1 MNQFTGYELL
11 WLFLIYSFLGWVL
24 ETVIATVRQR
34 KVVNRGLINGPFCI
48 IYGIGAVLITI
59 WLQELS
65 GLWLFLFSAVYA
77 SVVEWIA
84 GHLIQKIYHERWW
97 DYSEN
102 RFNIG
107 GYICLE
113 FSIMW
118 GLGSMIMVN
127 MIHPM
132 IYGVISKIPP
142 MVIYVLLVIF
152 AVAFIIDILVTV
164 KEIVGFK
171 KSLGQLEKIADGLK
185 DIGDQLKDVVG
196 NSAITVSE
204 KTEEGKEKLIEATA
218 ESREKLAE
226 ATASSREKIAE
237 ATASSR
243 EKIAEATAS
252 SREKLAEATAGSRE
266 KIAEATASS
275 REKIAEATVNS
286 REKIASAYETSIVE
300 LKKQKLEM
308 EAKYAAMLLKAQKLG
323 KRQVKAFPKL
333 RVSGST
339 VSVRERLTDL
349 GNKFAR
355 K

>member
-1 MNQFTGYELL
+1 MNVFINCLV
-11 WLFLIYSFLGWVL
+11 FFFIYAFLGWCV
-24 ETVIATVRQR
+24 EVSFVAITRG
-34 KVVNRGLINGPFCI
+34 KVVNRGFLNGPVCP
-48 IYGIGAVLITI
+48 IYGVGMVGILYALEPLKDNAIVL
-59 WLQELS
+59 
-65 GLWLFLFSAVYA
+65 F
-77 SVVEWIA
+77 
-84 GHLIQKIYHERWW
+84 
-97 DYSEN
+97 
-102 RFNIG
+102 IG

-113 FSIMW
+113 FSIKW

-132 IYGVISKIPP
+132 IYGVVSKIPL
-142 MVIYVLLVIF
+142 MVIYALLVIF
-152 AVAFIIDILVTV
+152 AIAFIIDIIVTV

-204 KTEEGKEKLIEATA
+204 KTEEGKEKLAEATA
-218 ESREKLAE
+218 ESRVKIAE
-226 ATASSREKIAE
+226 ATANSKEKIAE
-237 ATASSR
+237 ATAS
-243 EKIAEATAS
+243 
-252 SREKLAEATAGSRE
+252 SRE

>member
-1 MNQFTGYELL
+1 MFINCLVF
-11 WLFLIYSFLGWVL
+11 FFIYAFLGWCV
-24 ETVIATVRQR
+24 EVSFVAITRG
-34 KVVNRGLINGPFCI
+34 KVVNRGFLNGPVCP
-48 IYGIGAVLITI
+48 IYGVGMVGILYALEPLKDNAIVLFIGGVVICSVL
-59 WLQELS
+59 ELFT
-65 GLWLFLFSAVYA
+65 GWVLD
-77 SVVEWIA
+77 
-84 GHLIQKIYHERWW
+84 KIFHMRWW

-102 RFNIG
+102 KFNIG

-113 FSIMW
+113 FSILW

-132 IYGVISKIPP
+132 IYGVVRRIPLI
-142 MVIYVLLVIF
+142 VIYVLLVIF
-152 AVAFIIDILVTV
+152 AIAFIVDIIVTV

-204 KTEEGKEKLIEATA
+204 KTEEGKEKLVEATA

-226 ATASSREKIAE
+226 ATASSK
-237 ATASSR
+237 
-243 EKIAEATAS
+243 
-252 SREKLAEATAGSRE
+252 
-266 KIAEATASS
+266 
-275 REKIAEATVNS
+275 EKIAEATVNS

-323 KRQVKAFPKL
+323 RRQVKAFPKL

-349 GNKFAR
+349 ANKFG
-355 K
+355 KK

>member
-1 MNQFTGYELL
+1 MICGMTYFQICLYFLVYSFGGWVVEVIFHAVALGKVINRGFLNGPVCPIYGVGMVGILYALEPLKDNAIVLFIGGVVICSVLELFTG
-11 WLFLIYSFLGWVL
+11 
-24 ETVIATVRQR
+24 
-34 KVVNRGLINGPFCI
+34 
-48 IYGIGAVLITI
+48 
-59 WLQELS
+59 
-65 GLWLFLFSAVYA
+65 
-77 SVVEWIA
+77 WI
-84 GHLIQKIYHERWW
+84 LDKIFRMRWW

-113 FSIMW
+113 FSIKW

-132 IYGVISKIPP
+132 IYGVVSKIPL
-142 MVIYVLLVIF
+142 MVIYALLVIF
-152 AVAFIIDILVTV
+152 AIAFIIDIIVTV

-204 KTEEGKEKLIEATA
+204 KTEEGKEKLAEATA
-218 ESREKLAE
+218 ESRV
-226 ATASSREKIAE
+226 KIAE
-237 ATASSR
+237 ATANS
-243 EKIAEATAS
+243 K
-252 SREKLAEATAGSRE
+252 E

>member
-1 MNQFTGYELL
+1 MFINCLVF
-11 WLFLIYSFLGWVL
+11 FFIYAFLGWCV
-24 ETVIATVRQR
+24 EVSFVAITRG
-34 KVVNRGLINGPFCI
+34 KVVNRGFLNGPVCP
-48 IYGIGAVLITI
+48 IYGVGMVGILYALEPLKDNAIVLFIGGVVICSVL
-59 WLQELS
+59 ELFT
-65 GLWLFLFSAVYA
+65 G
-77 SVVEWIA
+77 WI
-84 GHLIQKIYHERWW
+84 LDKIFRMRWW

-113 FSIMW
+113 FSIKW

-132 IYGVISKIPP
+132 IYGVVSKIPL
-142 MVIYVLLVIF
+142 MVIYALLVIF
-152 AVAFIIDILVTV
+152 AIAFIIDIIVTV

-185 DIGDQLKDVVG
+185 DIGDQLKDIGDQLKDVVG

-204 KTEEGKEKLIEATA
+204 KTEEGKEKLAEATA
-218 ESREKLAE
+218 ESRVKIAE
-226 ATASSREKIAE
+226 ATANSKEKIAE
-237 ATASSR
+237 ATAS
-243 EKIAEATAS
+243 
-252 SREKLAEATAGSRE
+252 SRE

>member
-1 MNQFTGYELL
+1 MLFIGGVVICSALELFTG
-11 WLFLIYSFLGWVL
+11 
-24 ETVIATVRQR
+24 
-34 KVVNRGLINGPFCI
+34 
-48 IYGIGAVLITI
+48 
-59 WLQELS
+59 
-65 GLWLFLFSAVYA
+65 
-77 SVVEWIA
+77 WI
-84 GHLIQKIYHERWW
+84 LDKIFRMRWW

-266 KIAEATASS
+266 KIAEATANGKEKIAEATASS

>member
-1 MNQFTGYELL
+1 MNVFINCLV
-11 WLFLIYSFLGWVL
+11 FFFIYAFLGWCV
-24 ETVIATVRQR
+24 EVSFVAITRG
-34 KVVNRGLINGPFCI
+34 KVVNRGFLNGPVCP
-48 IYGIGAVLITI
+48 IYGVGMVGILYALEPLKDNAIVLFIGGVVICSVL
-59 WLQELS
+59 ELFT
-65 GLWLFLFSAVYA
+65 G
-77 SVVEWIA
+77 WI
-84 GHLIQKIYHERWW
+84 LDKIFRMRWW

-132 IYGVISKIPP
+132 IYGVVSKIPL
-142 MVIYVLLVIF
+142 MVIYALLVIF
-152 AVAFIIDILVTV
+152 AIAFIIDIIVTV

-171 KSLGQLEKIADGLK
+171 KSLGQLEKIAEGLK

-204 KTEEGKEKLIEATA
+204 KTEEGKEKL
-218 ESREKLAE
+218 AE
-226 ATASSREKIAE
+226 ATAS
-237 ATASSR
+237 
-243 EKIAEATAS
+243 
-252 SREKLAEATAGSRE
+252 SRE

-323 KRQVKAFPKL
+323 RRQVKAFPKL

-339 VSVRERLTDL
+339 VSVRERLTDF
-349 GNKFAR
+349 GNKLS
-355 K
+355 KK

>member
-1 MNQFTGYELL
+1 MNVFINCLV
-11 WLFLIYSFLGWVL
+11 FFFIYAFLGWCV
-24 ETVIATVRQR
+24 EVSFVAITRG
-34 KVVNRGLINGPFCI
+34 KVVNRGFLNGPVCP
-48 IYGIGAVLITI
+48 IYGVGMVGILYALEPLKDNAIVLFIGGVVICSAL
-59 WLQELS
+59 ELFT
-65 GLWLFLFSAVYA
+65 G
-77 SVVEWIA
+77 WI
-84 GHLIQKIYHERWW
+84 LDKIFRMRWW

-132 IYGVISKIPP
+132 IYGAISKIPL

-152 AVAFIIDILVTV
+152 AVAFIIDIIVTV

-266 KIAEATASS
+266 KIAEATANGK
-275 REKIAEATVNS
+275 EKIAEATVNS

>member
-1 MNQFTGYELL
+1 MNVFINCLV
-11 WLFLIYSFLGWVL
+11 FFFIYAFLGWCV
-24 ETVIATVRQR
+24 EVSFVAITRG
-34 KVVNRGLINGPFCI
+34 KVVNRGFLNGPVCP
-48 IYGIGAVLITI
+48 IYGVGMVGILYVLEPLKDNAIVLFIGGVVICSVL
-59 WLQELS
+59 ELFT
-65 GLWLFLFSAVYA
+65 G
-77 SVVEWIA
+77 WI
-84 GHLIQKIYHERWW
+84 LDKIFRMRWW

-113 FSIMW
+113 FSIKW

-132 IYGVISKIPP
+132 IYGVVSKIPL
-142 MVIYVLLVIF
+142 MVIYALLVIF
-152 AVAFIIDILVTV
+152 AIAYIIDIIVTV
-164 KEIVGFK
+164 KEIVGFR

-204 KTEEGKEKLIEATA
+204 KTEEGKEKLAEATA
-218 ESREKLAE
+218 ESREKIAE

-252 SREKLAEATAGSRE
+252 SREKLAEATA
-266 KIAEATASS
+266 SS
-275 REKIAEATVNS
+275 KEKIAEATVNS

-323 KRQVKAFPKL
+323 RRQVKAFPKL

-339 VSVRERLTDL
+339 VSVRERLTDF
-349 GNKFAR
+349 GNKLS
-355 K
+355 KK

>member
-1 MNQFTGYELL
+1 MNGPVCPIYGVGMVGILYALEPLKDNAIVLFIGGVVICSVLELFTG
-11 WLFLIYSFLGWVL
+11 
-24 ETVIATVRQR
+24 
-34 KVVNRGLINGPFCI
+34 
-48 IYGIGAVLITI
+48 
-59 WLQELS
+59 
-65 GLWLFLFSAVYA
+65 
-77 SVVEWIA
+77 WI
-84 GHLIQKIYHERWW
+84 LDKIFRMRWW

-113 FSIMW
+113 FSIKW

-132 IYGVISKIPP
+132 IYGVVSKIPL
-142 MVIYVLLVIF
+142 MVIYALLVIF
-152 AVAFIIDILVTV
+152 AIAFIIDIIVTV

-204 KTEEGKEKLIEATA
+204 KTEEGKEKLAEATA
-218 ESREKLAE
+218 ESRVKIAE
-226 ATASSREKIAE
+226 ATANSKEKIAE

-252 SREKLAEATAGSRE
+252 SRE

-339 VSVRERLTDL
+339 VSVRERLTDF
-349 GNKFAR
+349 GNKLS
-355 K
+355 KK

>member
-1 MNQFTGYELL
+1 MLELFTG
-11 WLFLIYSFLGWVL
+11 
-24 ETVIATVRQR
+24 
-34 KVVNRGLINGPFCI
+34 
-48 IYGIGAVLITI
+48 
-59 WLQELS
+59 
-65 GLWLFLFSAVYA
+65 
-77 SVVEWIA
+77 WI
-84 GHLIQKIYHERWW
+84 LDKIFRMRWW

-113 FSIMW
+113 FSIKW

-132 IYGVISKIPP
+132 IYGVVSKIPL
-142 MVIYVLLVIF
+142 MVIYALLVIF
-152 AVAFIIDILVTV
+152 AIAFIIDIIVTV

-204 KTEEGKEKLIEATA
+204 KTEEGKEKLAEATA
-218 ESREKLAE
+218 ESREKIAE

-252 SREKLAEATAGSRE
+252 SREKLAEATA
-266 KIAEATASS
+266 SS
-275 REKIAEATVNS
+275 KEKIAEATVNS

-308 EAKYAAMLLKAQKLG
+308 EAKSAAMLLKAQKLG
-323 KRQVKAFPKL
+323 RRQVKAFPKL

-339 VSVRERLTDL
+339 VSVRERLTDF
-349 GNKFAR
+349 GNKLS
-355 K
+355 KK

>member
-1 MNQFTGYELL
+1 MNVFINCLV
-11 WLFLIYSFLGWVL
+11 FFFIYAFLGWCV
-24 ETVIATVRQR
+24 EVSFVAITRG
-34 KVVNRGLINGPFCI
+34 KVVNRGFLNGPVCP
-48 IYGIGAVLITI
+48 IYGVGMVGILYALEPLKDNAIVLFIGGVVICSAL
-59 WLQELS
+59 ELFT
-65 GLWLFLFSAVYA
+65 G
-77 SVVEWIA
+77 WI
-84 GHLIQKIYHERWW
+84 LDKIFHMRWW

-113 FSIMW
+113 FSILW

-132 IYGVISKIPP
+132 IYGVVSKIPL
-142 MVIYVLLVIF
+142 MVIYVLLLIF
-152 AVAFIIDILVTV
+152 AVAFIIDIIVTV

-243 EKIAEATAS
+243 EK
-252 SREKLAEATAGSRE
+252 LAEATAGSRE
-266 KIAEATASS
+266 KIAEATANGK
-275 REKIAEATVNS
+275 EKLAEATVNS

-339 VSVRERLTDL
+339 VSVRERLADF
-349 GNKFAR
+349 GNKFS
-355 K
+355 KK

>member
-1 MNQFTGYELL
+1 MNVFINCLV
-11 WLFLIYSFLGWVL
+11 FFFIYAFLGWCV
-24 ETVIATVRQR
+24 EVSFVAITRG
-34 KVVNRGLINGPFCI
+34 KVVNRGFLNGPVCP
-48 IYGIGAVLITI
+48 IYGVGMVGILYALEPLKDNAIVLFIGGVVICSALELFTGWVLD
-59 WLQELS
+59 
-65 GLWLFLFSAVYA
+65 
-77 SVVEWIA
+77 
-84 GHLIQKIYHERWW
+84 KIFHMRWW

-132 IYGVISKIPP
+132 IYGVVSKIPL

-152 AVAFIIDILVTV
+152 AIAFIIDIIVTV

-204 KTEEGKEKLIEATA
+204 KTEEGKEKLAEATA
-218 ESREKLAE
+218 ESRV
-226 ATASSREKIAE
+226 
-237 ATASSR
+237 
-243 EKIAEATAS
+243 
-252 SREKLAEATAGSRE
+252 

-286 REKIASAYETSIVE
+286 REKIASAYETSFVE

-308 EAKYAAMLLKAQKLG
+308 EAKYAAMLLKAQRLG

-339 VSVRERLTDL
+339 ISVRERLADF
-349 GNKFAR
+349 GNKFS
-355 K
+355 KK

>member
-1 MNQFTGYELL
+1 MNVFINCLV
-11 WLFLIYSFLGWVL
+11 FFFIYAFLGWCV
-24 ETVIATVRQR
+24 EVSFVAITRG
-34 KVVNRGLINGPFCI
+34 KVVNRGFLNGPVCP
-48 IYGIGAVLITI
+48 IYGVGMVGILYALEPLKDNAIVLFIGGVVICSVL
-59 WLQELS
+59 ELFT
-65 GLWLFLFSAVYA
+65 G
-77 SVVEWIA
+77 WI
-84 GHLIQKIYHERWW
+84 LDKIFRMRWW

-132 IYGVISKIPP
+132 IYGVVSKIPL
-142 MVIYVLLVIF
+142 MVIYALLVIF
-152 AVAFIIDILVTV
+152 AIAFIIDIIVTV

-204 KTEEGKEKLIEATA
+204 KTEEGKEKL
-218 ESREKLAE
+218 AE

-237 ATASSR
+237 ATAS
-243 EKIAEATAS
+243 
-252 SREKLAEATAGSRE
+252 SRE

-300 LKKQKLEM
+300 LKKQKIEM
-308 EAKYAAMLLKAQKLG
+308 EAKYAVMLLKAQKLG

-339 VSVRERLTDL
+339 ISVRERLADF
-349 GNKFAR
+349 GNKLS
-355 K
+355 KKYYKDMKH

>member
-1 MNQFTGYELL
+1 MVGILYALEPLKDNAIVLFIGGVVICSVLELFTG
-11 WLFLIYSFLGWVL
+11 
-24 ETVIATVRQR
+24 
-34 KVVNRGLINGPFCI
+34 
-48 IYGIGAVLITI
+48 
-59 WLQELS
+59 
-65 GLWLFLFSAVYA
+65 
-77 SVVEWIA
+77 WI
-84 GHLIQKIYHERWW
+84 LDKIFRMRWW

-132 IYGVISKIPP
+132 IYGVVSKIPL
-142 MVIYVLLVIF
+142 MVIYALLVIF
-152 AVAFIIDILVTV
+152 AIAFIIDIIVTV

-204 KTEEGKEKLIEATA
+204 KTEEGKEKL
-218 ESREKLAE
+218 AE
-226 ATASSREKIAE
+226 ATAS
-237 ATASSR
+237 
-243 EKIAEATAS
+243 
-252 SREKLAEATAGSRE
+252 SRE

-300 LKKQKLEM
+300 LKKQKIEM
-308 EAKYAAMLLKAQKLG
+308 EAKYAVMLLKAQKLG

-339 VSVRERLTDL
+339 ISVRERLADF
-349 GNKFAR
+349 GNKLS
-355 K
+355 KK

>member
-1 MNQFTGYELL
+1 MNVVINCLVVF
-11 WLFLIYSFLGWVL
+11 FIYAFIGWCVEVSFVAITRG
-24 ETVIATVRQR
+24 
-34 KVVNRGLINGPFCI
+34 KVVNRGFLNGPVCP
-48 IYGIGAVLITI
+48 IYGVGMVGILYALEPLKDNAIVLFIGGVVICSVL
-59 WLQELS
+59 ELFT
-65 GLWLFLFSAVYA
+65 G
-77 SVVEWIA
+77 WI
-84 GHLIQKIYHERWW
+84 LDKIFRMRWW

-132 IYGVISKIPP
+132 IYGVVSKIPL
-142 MVIYVLLVIF
+142 MVIYALLVIF
-152 AVAFIIDILVTV
+152 AIAFIIDIIVTV

-204 KTEEGKEKLIEATA
+204 KTEEGKEKL
-218 ESREKLAE
+218 
-226 ATASSREKIAE
+226 
-237 ATASSR
+237 
-243 EKIAEATAS
+243 
-252 SREKLAEATAGSRE
+252 
-266 KIAEATASS
+266 AEATASS

-300 LKKQKLEM
+300 LKKQKIEM
-308 EAKYAAMLLKAQKLG
+308 EAKYAVMLLKAQKLG

-339 VSVRERLTDL
+339 ISVRERLADF
-349 GNKFAR
+349 GNKLS
-355 K
+355 KK

>member
-1 MNQFTGYELL
+1 MNVFINCLV
-11 WLFLIYSFLGWVL
+11 FFFIYAFLGWCV
-24 ETVIATVRQR
+24 EVSFVAITRG
-34 KVVNRGLINGPFCI
+34 KVVNRGFLNGPVCP
-48 IYGIGAVLITI
+48 IYGVGMVGILYALEPLKDNAIVLFIGGVVICSELELFTGWVLD
-59 WLQELS
+59 
-65 GLWLFLFSAVYA
+65 
-77 SVVEWIA
+77 
-84 GHLIQKIYHERWW
+84 KIFHMRWW

-132 IYGVISKIPP
+132 IYGVVSKIPL

-152 AVAFIIDILVTV
+152 AIAFIIDIIVTV

-204 KTEEGKEKLIEATA
+204 KTEEGKEKLAEATA
-218 ESREKLAE
+218 ESRV
-226 ATASSREKIAE
+226 KIAE

-243 EKIAEATAS
+243 EKIAEAT
-252 SREKLAEATAGSRE
+252 
-266 KIAEATASS
+266 I
-275 REKIAEATVNS
+275 NS

-308 EAKYAAMLLKAQKLG
+308 EAKYAAMLLKAQRLG

-339 VSVRERLTDL
+339 ISVRERLADF
-349 GNKFAR
+349 GNKFG
-355 K
+355 KK

>member
-1 MNQFTGYELL
+1 MNVFINCLV
-11 WLFLIYSFLGWVL
+11 FFFIYAFLGWCV
-24 ETVIATVRQR
+24 EVSFVAITRG
-34 KVVNRGLINGPFCI
+34 KVVNRGFLNGPVCP
-48 IYGIGAVLITI
+48 IYGVGMVGILYALEPLKDNAIVLFIGGVVICSVL
-59 WLQELS
+59 ELFT
-65 GLWLFLFSAVYA
+65 G
-77 SVVEWIA
+77 WI
-84 GHLIQKIYHERWW
+84 LDKIFRMRWW

-113 FSIMW
+113 FSIKW

-132 IYGVISKIPP
+132 IYGVVSKIPL
-142 MVIYVLLVIF
+142 MVIYALLVIF
-152 AVAFIIDILVTV
+152 AIAFIIDIIVTV

-204 KTEEGKEKLIEATA
+204 KTEEGKEKLAEATA
-218 ESREKLAE
+218 ESRV
-226 ATASSREKIAE
+226 KIAE
-237 ATASSR
+237 ATANS
-243 EKIAEATAS
+243 K
-252 SREKLAEATAGSRE
+252 E

-286 REKIASAYETSIVE
+286 REKIASEYETSIVE

>member
-1 MNQFTGYELL
+1 MNVFINCLV
-11 WLFLIYSFLGWVL
+11 FFFIYAFLGWCV
-24 ETVIATVRQR
+24 EVSFVAITRG
-34 KVVNRGLINGPFCI
+34 KVVNRGFLNGPVCP
-48 IYGIGAVLITI
+48 IYGVGMVGILYALEPLKDNAIVLFIGGVVICSVL
-59 WLQELS
+59 ELFT
-65 GLWLFLFSAVYA
+65 G
-77 SVVEWIA
+77 WI
-84 GHLIQKIYHERWW
+84 LDKIFRMRWW

-132 IYGVISKIPP
+132 IYGVVSKIPL
-142 MVIYVLLVIF
+142 MVIYALLVIF
-152 AVAFIIDILVTV
+152 AIAFIIDIIVTV

-204 KTEEGKEKLIEATA
+204 KTEEGKEKL
-218 ESREKLAE
+218 
-226 ATASSREKIAE
+226 
-237 ATASSR
+237 
-243 EKIAEATAS
+243 AEATAS
-252 SREKLAEATAGSRE
+252 SREKL
-266 KIAEATASS
+266 AEATASS

-300 LKKQKLEM
+300 LKKQKIEM
-308 EAKYAAMLLKAQKLG
+308 EAKYAVMLLKAQKLG

-339 VSVRERLTDL
+339 ISVRERLADF
-349 GNKFAR
+349 GNKLS
-355 K
+355 KK

>member
-1 MNQFTGYELL
+1 MNGPVCPIYGVGMVGILYALEPLKDNAIVLFIGGVVICSVLELFTG
-11 WLFLIYSFLGWVL
+11 
-24 ETVIATVRQR
+24 
-34 KVVNRGLINGPFCI
+34 
-48 IYGIGAVLITI
+48 
-59 WLQELS
+59 
-65 GLWLFLFSAVYA
+65 
-77 SVVEWIA
+77 WI
-84 GHLIQKIYHERWW
+84 LDKIFRMRWW

-132 IYGVISKIPP
+132 IYGVVSKIPL
-142 MVIYVLLVIF
+142 MVIYALLVIF
-152 AVAFIIDILVTV
+152 AIAFIIDIIVTV

-204 KTEEGKEKLIEATA
+204 KTEEGKEKLGEATA
-218 ESREKLAE
+218 ESRV
-226 ATASSREKIAE
+226 
-237 ATASSR
+237 
-243 EKIAEATAS
+243 
-252 SREKLAEATAGSRE
+252 